1 MALFNIKTNQP
12 VSIPK
17 NKPLSDH
24 MKRSVTERLIPETHK
39 GHHFFRLEERAR
51 ILN

>member
-1 MALFNIKTNQP
+1 MLFNIQTNQP

-17 NKPLSDH
+17 TKQLTDN

-51 ILN
+51 ISQ